1 MTEPPLHN
9 VRRHIGLE
17 SDNPKCVA
25 ESFRACWRAGD
36 SGSCHDRFHAAPRRR
51 SAPRPEPLG
60 KLQRIML
67 RGAQVKMV
75 IQLPQER
82 RRERHLTDDA
92 SAAALESLECRDAAV
107 EIKGSTR
114 KSEGL

>member
-1 MTEPPLHN
+1 
-9 VRRHIGLE
+9 
-17 SDNPKCVA
+17 
-25 ESFRACWRAGD
+25 
-36 SGSCHDRFHAAPRRR
+36 
-51 SAPRPEPLG
+51 
-60 KLQRIML
+60 ML